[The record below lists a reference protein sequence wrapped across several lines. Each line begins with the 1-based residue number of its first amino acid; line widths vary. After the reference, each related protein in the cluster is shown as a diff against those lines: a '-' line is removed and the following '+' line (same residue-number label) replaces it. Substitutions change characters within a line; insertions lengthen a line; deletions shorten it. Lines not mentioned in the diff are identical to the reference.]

1 MSPPAPANGARVVVL
16 PGDGVGPEVTAE
28 ALAVLRLVCD
38 RAGLGLEV
46 REMPVGGRAID
57 ETGTPLPDETLQ
69 AALDADAVLFGACGG
84 PRWDHLR
91 GEQRVEQGLLR
102 LRRELVV
109 FANVRPVRVHPR
121 LADRSPLRP
130 EVVRGT
136 DLIIVRE
143 LTGGAYFGTPR
154 ERGGSGPGET
164 ARDSTVYTAAE
175 VERVTRVALELAR
188 GRRKH
193 LHSVDKANVLV
204 TSQLWRDTVSRVAV
218 DYPDVTVEHRLVDSF
233 AMELVRAPAAVDVVV
248 TENLFGDILSDES
261 AVLAGSL
268 GLLPSA
274 SLGTGTRGLYEPIH
288 GSAPDIA
295 GRGVANPY
303 AAILSAAMLLRHS
316 LRRDDLARLVETSVD
331 DCISEDVLG
340 PDLGGTLGTEAIGDA
355 VRREV
360 SSRMQAAGVTT

>member
-1 MSPPAPANGARVVVL
+1 MTAHIVVL

-28 ALAVLRLVCD
+28 ALAVLQLVCAS
-38 RAGLGLEV
+38 AGIELDA
-46 REMPVGGRAID
+46 REMLAGGRAVD
-57 ETGTPLPDETLQ
+57 EAGTPLPDATLQ
-69 AALDADAVLFGACGG
+69 ACRQADAVLFGACGG

-91 GEQRVEQGLLR
+91 GAQRVEQGLLR
-102 LRRELVV
+102 LRRGMDV

-143 LTGGAYFGTPR
+143 LTSGAYFGEPR
-154 ERGGSGPGET
+154 ERSGAGAAET

-175 VERVTRVALELAR
+175 VERVARVAFELAR
-188 GRRKH
+188 GRRRH
-193 LHSVDKANVLV
+193 LISVDKANVLI
-204 TSQLWRDTVSRVAV
+204 TSQLWRDTVVAV
-218 DYPDVTVEHRLVDSF
+218 SADYPDVTLEHRLVDSF
-233 AMELVRAPAAVDVVV
+233 AMELVRAPATIDVVV
-248 TENLFGDILSDES
+248 TENLFGDILSDEA

-274 SLGTGTRGLYEPIH
+274 SLGVGTAGLYEPIH

-295 GRGVANPY
+295 GRGIADPY
-303 AAILSAAMLLRHS
+303 AAILSVAMLLRYS
-316 LRRDDLARLVETSVD
+316 LRRDDLAHAVEGAVD

-340 PDLGGTLGTEAIGDA
+340 ADLGGTLGTQAIGEA

-360 SSRMQAAGVTT
+360 AARLQPAGAAS

>member
-1 MSPPAPANGARVVVL
+1 MARIVVL

-28 ALAVLRLVCD
+28 ALSVLQLACES
-38 RAGLGLEV
+38 AGIDLDA
-46 REMPVGGRAID
+46 REMLAGGRAVD
-57 ETGTPLPDETLQ
+57 EAGTPLPDETLQ
-69 AALDADAVLFGACGG
+69 ACNEADAVLFGACGG

-91 GEQRVEQGLLR
+91 GAQRVEQGLLR
-102 LRRELVV
+102 LRRGMDV

-130 EVVRGT
+130 EVVQGT

-143 LTGGAYFGTPR
+143 LTGGAYFGEPR
-154 ERGGSGPGET
+154 ERSGSGPGET

-175 VERVTRVALELAR
+175 VERVTRVAFELAR
-188 GRRKH
+188 GRRQH
-193 LHSVDKANVLV
+193 LTSVDKANVLI
-204 TSQLWRDTVSRVAV
+204 TSQLWRDTVNAVAA
-218 DYPDVTVEHRLVDSF
+218 DYPDVTLEHRLVDSF
-233 AMELVRAPAAVDVVV
+233 AMELVRAPASIDVVV
-248 TENLFGDILSDES
+248 TENLFGDILSDEA

-295 GRGVANPY
+295 GRGIADPY

-316 LRRDDLARLVETSVD
+316 LQRDDLARAVEGAVD

-340 PDLGGTLGTEAIGDA
+340 ADLGGTLGTQEIGEA

-360 SSRMQAAGVTT
+360 AARLQTAGAAS